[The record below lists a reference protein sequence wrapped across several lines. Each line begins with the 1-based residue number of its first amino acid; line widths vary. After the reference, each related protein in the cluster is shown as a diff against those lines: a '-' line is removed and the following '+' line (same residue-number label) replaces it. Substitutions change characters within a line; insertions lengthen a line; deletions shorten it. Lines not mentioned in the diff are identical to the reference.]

1 MQIDGSFLAPVSKC
15 TATLSLQDKKFQMDH
30 SDANVSKCNNIHLH
44 CIKHV
49 GKNLE
54 VELRKHFN
62 GFAQVTKCG
71 KVTRQTRLFRHIR
84 DSHKFSFCD
93 LSNSKFRRQLTT
105 LSTG

>member
-1 MQIDGSFLAPVSKC
+1 MQMDGSFLAPVSKRME
-15 TATLSLQDKKFQMDH
+15 ALSLQGKKFQMDH

-62 GFAQVTKCG
+62 GCAQVRKCG
-71 KVTRQTRLFRHIR
+71 KVTWHTRFFFLPHQ
-84 DSHKFSFCD
+84 SHSQVL
-93 LSNSKFRRQLTT
+93 LS
-105 LSTG
+105 